1 MPTNGDHWLNRKI
14 LKPSA
19 GKAKTIRGNS
29 YGWYS
34 ECSGVLE
41 QKVDL
46 SLARLTEIEGRGI
59 GESYSLNG
67 NIFRSQG
74 EVKVWLE
81 TNEIKSVGV
90 FWDLC
95 SVLCCMK
102 PKKHSGKAR
111 ADESYSAKRIN
122 STAVMNN
129 LCASMSHIRP
139 EVFYAKKGSGTLEPL
154 ENGFAACTSYD
165 KWVTGAEGYKQV
177 LSTMLTNFT
186 AGVMGLVITG
196 NNPAITSLAG
206 ALMGSLIGQ
215 WHNLCNFIDSFY
227 IELTRL
233 AAFNQVSA
241 WQLVGRC
248 VGALFSAMAP
258 YRAPVTM
265 LDEMDDWD
273 ARAACVWAVMQCHRV
288 GWAFDLVKY
297 RGHPAVVKEMSLFL
311 LTERVDPSEITA
323 CTERSKKAEKDASE
337 LKSEMA
343 KLKEVVNSL
352 NREVKTA
359 QGELK
364 NLRNRN

>member
-1 MPTNGDHWLNRKI
+1 MSLWEAISSIRIQGASRVGRVEDHVIDQRLTLEDIRTKMLEVERLLGELRAHYLENMPKISDHITDFHGRI
-14 LKPSA
+14 LK
-19 GKAKTIRGNS
+19 
-29 YGWYS
+29 
-34 ECSGVLE
+34 
-41 QKVDL
+41 
-46 SLARLTEIEGRGI
+46 
-59 GESYSLNG
+59 
-67 NIFRSQG
+67 
-74 EVKVWLE
+74 LE
-81 TNEIKSVGV
+81 TASKAGVSSSNLFGSISGSLGPNAGFSSPARPAPWVSQTDFEALKKYVSVAFQDIKETLG
-90 FWDLC
+90 DLRA
-95 SVLCCMK
+95 
-102 PKKHSGKAR
+102 SGK
-111 ADESYSAKRIN
+111 N
-122 STAVMNN
+122 S
-129 LCASMSHIRP
+129 S
-139 EVFYAKKGSGTLEPL
+139 TLEPL

-177 LSTMLTNFT
+177 LSNMLTNFT
-186 AGVMGLVITG
+186 YGVMGPVNTV

-215 WHNLCNFIDSFY
+215 WHNLCTFIDSFY

-233 AAFNQVSA
+233 AAFNPVSA

-265 LDEMDDWD
+265 LDEMDNWD